1 VGRCEYSEY
10 PWVTV
15 RGLAEPDS
23 IVAHTFVAH
32 SKGALS
38 IVLARDRSFGCERA
52 PLTCALSE
60 PRQLSSGCACE
71 PPRIRAV
78 LEPLLRYTRAFLSRL
93 YGAGRRLSRYRMYTA
108 ECRCADAR
116 PSDRH

>member
-1 VGRCEYSEY
+1 MPSVCGKGYSEYSHRPTSVRTAATVTGRTGVGRCEYSEY

-38 IVLARDRSFGCERA
+38 IVLARDRSLGCERA
-52 PLTCALSE
+52 PRTFALSA
-60 PRQLSSGCACE
+60 PRN
-71 PPRIRAV
+71 
-78 LEPLLRYTRAFLSRL
+78 
-93 YGAGRRLSRYRMYTA
+93 
-108 ECRCADAR
+108 
-116 PSDRH
+116 